1 MYRQASQ
8 IFCEM
13 LGQCCY
19 KRFYTDENMEYQEV
33 HLSSKCSYDQP
44 FVIHCSHDSV
54 TIYFANLP
62 NEYLRTIAKNGKI
75 IRSDSSDSSQLGVT
89 LRRTRKYHMRDPQEL
104 IKLVKTVVHLL
115 CHLTSGQAHVGYLF
129 NYDGNPLHNL
139 VQRRLIGC

>member
-1 MYRQASQ
+1 
-8 IFCEM
+8 
-13 LGQCCY
+13 
-19 KRFYTDENMEYQEV
+19 MEYQEV

-62 NEYLRTIAKNGKI
+62 NEYLGAIATSGKNIG
-75 IRSDSSDSSQLGVT
+75 SDSGVT

-104 IKLVKTVVHLL
+104 IKLVKTVVHILR
-115 CHLTSGQAHVGYLF
+115 HLTSGQAHVGYLF

-139 VQRRLIGC
+139 VQCRLI

>member
-1 MYRQASQ
+1 MYSQASQ

-19 KRFYTDENMEYQEV
+19 KRFYNNTGMEYQQV

-54 TIYFANLP
+54 TIYFAKLT
-62 NEYLRTIAKNGKI
+62 NEYLRLIATSGKN
-75 IRSDSSDSSQLGVT
+75 IRPDSSQLCVT
-89 LRRTRKYHMRDPQEL
+89 LRRTRKYHMRDSEEL
-104 IKLVKTVVHLL
+104 IKLVKTVVHIL

>member
-1 MYRQASQ
+1 MYRQAGQ

-19 KRFYTDENMEYQEV
+19 KQFYNNENMEYQEV
-33 HLSSKCSYDQP
+33 RLSSKCSYDQP

-54 TIYFANLP
+54 TIYFAKLP
-62 NEYLRTIAKNGKI
+62 NEYLQTIAKNGKN
-75 IRSDSSDSSQLGVT
+75 IRSDSSQLHVT

-104 IKLVKTVVHLL
+104 IELVKIVVHIL
-115 CHLTSGQAHVGYLF
+115 CHLTSGKAHVGYLF

-139 VQRRLIGC
+139 VHRRLIGC